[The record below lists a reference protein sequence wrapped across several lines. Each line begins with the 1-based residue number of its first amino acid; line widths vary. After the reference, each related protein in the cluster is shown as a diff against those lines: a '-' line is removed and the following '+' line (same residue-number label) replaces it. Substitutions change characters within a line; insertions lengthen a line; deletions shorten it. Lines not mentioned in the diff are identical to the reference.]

1 MAERLALCILPGT
14 RWSAQEIQTIAREAE
29 ESGFDVIFTNEFG
42 NDALATAEL
51 MGAATHRIL
60 VGTYIINIYLRH
72 PYVCAQGAAL
82 MADATGGRFVLGL
95 GVSHQHV
102 NEALGIDMQHPPTA
116 LRRYVTAVQSWL
128 RGESP
133 LTALPQRPAAHPV
146 PVYVAALASHAV
158 ELGGE
163 LADGIMPFMWPAAR
177 VTQSQAWAARG
188 RAKAPGRGPLAI
200 ALGIPTLLGDD
211 LEALHTAARQNL
223 GFYTTLPF
231 LQRLFR
237 VSGFAAEAAQ
247 MEQGGGAAALTD
259 RLLDATC
266 LLGPVARC
274 QEQLAP
280 FRAAGVDLPIL
291 VPSSRDSGVEEVR
304 RVIQA
309 FRR

>member
-1 MAERLALCILPGT
+1 MP
-14 RWSAQEIQTIAREAE
+14 Q
-29 ESGFDVIFTNEFG
+29 
-42 NDALATAEL
+42 
-51 MGAATHRIL
+51 
-60 VGTYIINIYLRH
+60 
-72 PYVCAQGAAL
+72 
-82 MADATGGRFVLGL
+82 
-95 GVSHQHV
+95 
-102 NEALGIDMQHPPTA
+102 PPTA

-133 LTALPQRPAAHPV
+133 LTDLPQRVAAHPV
-146 PVYVAALASHAV
+146 PGYVAALASHAV

-177 VTQSQAWAARG
+177 VTQSKTWAARG
-188 RAKAPGRGPLAI
+188 RAKAPGRDPLAI
-200 ALGIPTLLGDD
+200 ALGLPTFLGDD
-211 LEALHTAARQNL
+211 LEAVRAAARQNL
-223 GFYTTLPF
+223 GFYTTFPF

-247 MEQGGGAAALTD
+247 MEQGAGSAALTD

-274 QEQLAP
+274 REQLTT

-291 VPSSRDSGVEEVR
+291 GAPGGIEEVR